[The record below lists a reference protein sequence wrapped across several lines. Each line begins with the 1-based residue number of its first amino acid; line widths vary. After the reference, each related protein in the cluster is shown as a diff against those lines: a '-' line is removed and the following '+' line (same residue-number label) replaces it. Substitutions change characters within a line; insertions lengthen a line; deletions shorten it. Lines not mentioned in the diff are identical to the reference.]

1 MIWRHFNPIKV
12 SRVNMHEAKLYN
24 ITDELNKTWNYVS
37 TLKLQHKQLHTSE
50 QVSQWRFAAKEN

>member
-1 MIWRHFNPIKV
+1 
-12 SRVNMHEAKLYN
+12 VNLHEAKLYN

-50 QVSQWRFAAKEN
+50 QVTPGPNPTTLIYNATT